1 MQIYY
6 ASLSAIDQQTMQL
19 DHARCRHCQKAH
31 QLVSH
36 GFIYKKQPRADPA
49 AVGKR
54 VFCSNRNCRT
64 GCGRTMRLYLDANV
78 RSMHYAGAC
87 VVAFVLALIAGMTIE
102 RAYAHATG
110 AATPRNAYRWLDRL
124 GAQLSVYR
132 SLSHRPALQDAAP
145 GVAANRPLRLVSLG
159 STFKALLQRF
169 AQPLCAVYQ
178 SQLQRSFL

>member
-19 DHARCRHCQKAH
+19 DHARCRHCQQAH

-36 GFIYKKQPRADPA
+36 GFIYKKQPHADPA

-87 VVAFVLALIAGMTIE
+87 VVAFVLALIAGMTIAH
-102 RAYAHATG
+102 AYAHATG

-145 GVAANRPLRLVSLG
+145 GVAAHRPLRLVSLN
-159 STFKALLQRF
+159 STFTALLQRF

-178 SQLQRSFL
+178 AQLQRSFL

>member
-19 DHARCRHCQKAH
+19 DHARCRHCQQAH

-36 GFIYKKQPRADPA
+36 GFIYKKQPRAEPA

-64 GCGRTMRLYLDANV
+64 GCGRTMRLYLDSNV
-78 RSMHYAGAC
+78 RSLHYAGAC
-87 VVAFVLALIAGMTIE
+87 VVAFVLALIAGMTIAH
-102 RAYAHATG
+102 AYAHATG
-110 AATPRNAYRWLDRL
+110 AATPRNAYRWLARL

-145 GVAANRPLRLVSLG
+145 GVAANRPLRLVPLS